1 MKNKNK
7 KKNKQ
12 NPSNNAIAKKQE
24 FDRAFIWMY
33 EGIGRYDRL
42 VNIHAPSIILFNE
55 RHTWYKYFKLVGDML
70 RNGIIS
76 LNDEGKR
83 MFIKIGE
90 YYKTLPSMRIMFF
103 RMAEDPSTE
112 LDEWMDKIKDFIVE
126 HRICNELKARECVD
140 AELDK
145 IK

>member
-7 KKNKQ
+7 NKKNRA
-12 NPSNNAIAKKQE
+12 NNTPTQKQE
-24 FDRAFIWMY
+24 FDHAFIWMY

-55 RHTWYKYFKLVGDML
+55 RYTWYKHFKLVGDML

-90 YYKTLPSMRIMFF
+90 YYKTLPSLRIMFF
-103 RMAEDPSTE
+103 RLAEDPNTD
-112 LDEWMDKIKDFIVE
+112 LDEWMDKIKDFILE
-126 HRICNELKARECVD
+126 HRIYNELKARECID
-140 AELDK
+140 NELDK

>member
-7 KKNKQ
+7 KKKNRA
-12 NPSNNAIAKKQE
+12 NNTPNQKQE
-24 FDRAFIWMY
+24 FDHAFIWMY

-55 RHTWYKYFKLVGDML
+55 RYTWYKHFKLVGDML

-90 YYKTLPSMRIMFF
+90 YYKTLPSLRIMFF
-103 RMAEDPSTE
+103 RLAEDPNTD

-126 HRICNELKARECVD
+126 HRIYNELKARECID
-140 AELDK
+140 NELDK